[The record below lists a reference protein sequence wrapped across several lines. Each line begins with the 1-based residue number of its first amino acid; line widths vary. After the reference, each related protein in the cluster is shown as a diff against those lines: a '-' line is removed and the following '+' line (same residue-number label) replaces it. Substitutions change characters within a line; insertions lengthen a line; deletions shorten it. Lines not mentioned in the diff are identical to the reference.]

1 MARSKSHLRIG
12 CAKGFSQEGSQGEAA
27 WDRVL
32 SVATALRRRRP
43 SVPAGRVVL
52 EVGEEQL
59 PIGLGER
66 PVGDETGLL
75 GPSRCV
81 ESHCQSLP
89 TPETECTRSP
99 VTTWAGVHSLSAL
112 GRFAPICLAVARCAP
127 GAGADL
133 LGELRAA
140 LLRASEEK
148 AVEKLK
154 QVLACVVDTIVV
166 EGRDHIQPYYFVPG
180 VLTVFP
186 SRRPTVTM
194 SNISEQHGRVLS
206 LRNATR

>member
-1 MARSKSHLRIG
+1 M
-12 CAKGFSQEGSQGEAA
+12 
-27 WDRVL
+27 
-32 SVATALRRRRP
+32 
-43 SVPAGRVVL
+43 
-52 EVGEEQL
+52 
-59 PIGLGER
+59 
-66 PVGDETGLL
+66 
-75 GPSRCV
+75 
-81 ESHCQSLP
+81 
-89 TPETECTRSP
+89 
-99 VTTWAGVHSLSAL
+99 SAL

-180 VLTVFP
+180 VLPVFP
-186 SRRPTVTM
+186 SRRRREHCKNP
-194 SNISEQHGRVLS
+194 
-206 LRNATR
+206 NAAGKAVWVDARHWGSVEMTARG